1 MALAAKDSEVTAL
14 KGRLAALAAG
24 GEWVAADRAPEL
36 KSATVN
42 AQESGVLQGRVV
54 LLQVLVFAVC
64 VYAGPWIVAGYYNH
78 LSNRVGFPCEFTMVT
93 A

>member
-64 VYAGPWIVAGYYNH
+64 VYAGPWITTSRIGLAS
-78 LSNRVGFPCEFTMVT
+78 LCEFTMVT